1 MEQHIEVLQK
11 LGKLAK
17 LEVSETDEK
26 LKEDF
31 KKIVEYMNV
40 IREVDTTGIQPLSHM
55 QFVKLGE
62 KEHTFASALNTGRTW
77 ESPAGPVWRLGAST
91 DLGLGSITGQGTKS
105 PQVSRCGQKKTQ
117 KETSRIQK
125 KKKKKVKSAEGR
137 THADTGT
144 HSEEAT

>member
-55 QFVKLGE
+55 QFVKSGE
-62 KEHTFASALNTGRTW
+62 REHTFVNGVQFQANAEEWNVFREDELVSGDVSFVREELLKNAPKT
-77 ESPAGPVWRLGAST
+77 E
-91 DLGLGSITGQGTKS
+91 QGYLIV
-105 PQVSRCGQKKTQ
+105 PKTVT
-117 KETSRIQK
+117 E
-125 KKKKKVKSAEGR
+125 
-137 THADTGT
+137 
-144 HSEEAT
+144 